1 MTVRLTYRSLLV
13 AVSALILAYLIIA
26 VPSLRPGTAGAA
38 PTTIKLV
45 ERAESDTVND
55 LEIRA
60 TRSEICWALAIRS
73 MTRRMPSRSART
85 RGSAFARLSGRRGS
99 ASGP

>member
-55 LEIRA
+55 LGD
-60 TRSEICWALAIRS
+60 TGDTVGDLLGFGN
-73 MTRRMPSRSART
+73 PV
-85 RGSAFARLSGRRGS
+85 
-99 ASGP
+99 